1 MWSRTSQLVVVLIA
15 VAGAWMLNA
24 PAAGQVQEMA
34 QPTYGAPA
42 PSLSLEL
49 LQAPTGAKATWDS
62 LKGNVVVLE
71 FWSTWCSGCVA
82 QIPHLNELASQFK
95 NRPVRFISVTDE
107 DKSAV
112 SAFLPKRPISGWV
125 ALDPG
130 SVTFKRFG
138 IYGRPYTALVDGNG
152 VLRGLTPPTEV
163 NESTID
169 QLLAGTLRMKQIM
182 RGTPIIGT
190 EPNSPM
196 PLVQVFVRSAMT
208 IAEVGMSPGAQR
220 MTGNRWEAWGMDLR
234 GLLVG
239 AYDVS
244 EPRIVLPENLPRARY
259 DLSLVLPDSSIESR
273 RAMLRQLVSAVF
285 EASVRRESR
294 EMDVYILRKA
304 ASGNLTFQP
313 SEKGRPIRAVVS
325 LAESFLHH
333 VVVDETGLTE
343 RYDFVLAFPKDQQ
356 ELLAAVKALGL
367 QLTPERRSIEVL
379 VVEFAKSH

>member
-1 MWSRTSQLVVVLIA
+1 MFSRTTQLVVVLIV

-24 PAAGQVQEMA
+24 PAAGQVQEMV

-42 PSLSLEL
+42 PMLSLEL
-49 LQAPTGAKATWDS
+49 LQAPTGATATWDS
-62 LKGNVVVLE
+62 LKGNAVVLE

-95 NRPVRFISVTDE
+95 DKPVRFISVTDE

-112 SAFLPKRPISGWV
+112 IAFLPKRPISGWV
-125 ALDPG
+125 ALDSG

-138 IYGRPYTALVDGNG
+138 IYGRPYTALVDANG

-169 QLLAGTLRMKQIM
+169 QLLVGTLQMKQVT

-190 EPNSPM
+190 EPNSPLPLAQVLVRPAM
-196 PLVQVFVRSAMT
+196 PVADVH
-208 IAEVGMSPGAQR
+208 MSPGAQR
-220 MTGNRWEAWGMDLR
+220 TTGNRWEAWGMDLR
-234 GLLVG
+234 GLLFG
-239 AYDVS
+239 AYDIPVL
-244 EPRIVLPENLPRARY
+244 RIVLPENLPRTRY
-259 DLSLVLPDSSIESR
+259 DLSLVLPDSSRESR
-273 RAMLRQLVSAVF
+273 TAMLRQLVTAIFGV
-285 EASVRRESR
+285 SVRRELR
-294 EMDVYILRKA
+294 EMEVYVLRKA

-313 SEKGRPIRAVVS
+313 SEKGRPMRAVVS
-325 LAESFLHH
+325 LAESSLDH

-367 QLTPERRSIEVL
+367 QLAPERRSIEVL
-379 VVEFAKSH
+379 VVEFTISD